1 MEITDIKF
9 RHLQEVGRLKAL
21 VSVTFDGVF
30 AVHDIKIIDGQDRL
44 FLAMPSRRM
53 PDGKYRDIVHP
64 IGRDLRAVLY
74 DKVFSSYNFTLLQ
87 LAEGLTLK
95 CRGGP
100 NGSALFQRYSYSI
113 ISGKQRQLQ
122 FSKKSGAVLYHI
134 VRAVCRGKMR
144 EISRLCFVYL
154 MALFSCYWEIC
165 RS

>member
-64 IGRDLRAVLY
+64 IGPDLRAELE
-74 DKVFSSYNFTLLQ
+74 DKVITTYHNTLLQ
-87 LAEGLTLK
+87 
-95 CRGGP
+95 
-100 NGSALFQRYSYSI
+100 
-113 ISGKQRQLQ
+113 
-122 FSKKSGAVLYHI
+122 
-134 VRAVCRGKMR
+134 
-144 EISRLCFVYL
+144 
-154 MALFSCYWEIC
+154 
-165 RS
+165 